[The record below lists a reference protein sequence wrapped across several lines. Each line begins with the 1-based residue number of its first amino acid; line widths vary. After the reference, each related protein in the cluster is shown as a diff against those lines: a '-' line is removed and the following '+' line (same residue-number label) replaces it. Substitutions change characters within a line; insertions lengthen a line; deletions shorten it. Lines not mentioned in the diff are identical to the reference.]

1 MGRLPGLG
9 RLQRQLSRTATR
21 RPGRAV
27 RRALCGR
34 SPIRLRLG
42 LAHWPVAVLPS
53 PIVCMTDS
61 KIAVGA
67 LHLIAV
73 RLVIGTIGNDS
84 RDLNWLSWLN

>member
-1 MGRLPGLG
+1 MLLGQLPGLS

-27 RRALCGR
+27 RRVLYGR
-34 SPIRLRLG
+34 SLIRLRSG
-42 LAHWPVAVLPS
+42 LVHWPVAVPPS
-53 PIVCMTDS
+53 PIVCTTDS
-61 KIAVGA
+61 KIALVA

-84 RDLNWLSWLN
+84 RDLS